1 MLQPRG
7 SPLRGHMPENAYPG
21 HFFRHRR
28 ACATMRLMDF
38 RQLLAPKAVA
48 ALLLCT
54 LAGALAAWLRVPLP
68 WMIGPLFAMALA
80 AALGWELKAPPL
92 AREGGQLAIACSL
105 GLYFTPPTVALI
117 LQYGWAILAA
127 GLGSLFIGVL
137 CAAVLRR
144 VYRQTPL
151 DAPTALYACI
161 PGGASEMAVLAE
173 RYGGRVDQVAVA
185 QSFRILLVVSSVPFV
200 FTWLDVHGMDQFTT
214 TATRTNMGGLLLLFG
229 VAISGGV
236 LFKQFGMP
244 NAFMFGSLFAAIA
257 LTYFAPLWSPAAASV
272 GIAPSAMPRW
282 LANTG
287 QVLLGCSL
295 GAKFTR
301 DFFRSAPRFL
311 AALALVFA
319 LALVVSA
326 VFGWA
331 ISAVSGIHWAT
342 AILATAP
349 GGIAEMSLTAKVL
362 QLGVPVVTA
371 FHVMRLV
378 ILVSLSAPLYRL
390 LYRKLEK

>member
-1 MLQPRG
+1 
-7 SPLRGHMPENAYPG
+7 
-21 HFFRHRR
+21 
-28 ACATMRLMDF
+28 MDF
-38 RQLLAPKAVA
+38 RQLLAPKAAA

-68 WMIGPLFAMALA
+68 WMIGPLFVMAFA
-80 AALGWELKAPPL
+80 AALGLELKAPPL

-117 LQYGWAILAA
+117 AQYGWAILAA

-137 CAAVLRR
+137 CAVVLRR
-144 VYRQTPL
+144 IYTDTPL
-151 DAPTALYACI
+151 DVTTSLYACI

-200 FTWLDVHGMDQFTT
+200 LTWIDVHGMDQFTT
-214 TATRTNMGGLLLLFG
+214 TAAQTNAGGLVLLFG
-229 VAISGGV
+229 VAIVGGV

-257 LTYFAPLWSPAAASV
+257 LTYFADIWSPVAAGLGV
-272 GIAPSAMPRW
+272 APSAMPRW

-301 DFFRSAPRFL
+301 DFFRSAPKFL
-311 AALALVFA
+311 MALALVFL

-326 VFGWA
+326 LFAWV
-331 ISAVSGIHWAT
+331 ISVASGIHWAT
-342 AILATAP
+342 AVLATAP

-390 LYRKLEK
+390 LYEHREK